1 MTIFTTCKKRNLYIS
16 SVFFAIIAIAAYFS
30 PDHLCPALIHIP
42 GLTDYC
48 PYTDATSFTGK
59 RKLVWGSQA
68 TEQKTINY
76 GILPQITEAE
86 LQLHNG
92 EHDGFPLRLA
102 IDDIVLDID
111 TTEGRRFYA
120 KGKSYHMFAGG
131 DYTRALALGSLDEK
145 DIERGKDVSDFNI
158 KQQQELMNRIQF
170 YLEKYVAVGLMQGS
184 KHASEL
190 KTGT

>member
-1 MTIFTTCKKRNLYIS
+1 M
-16 SVFFAIIAIAAYFS
+16 
-30 PDHLCPALIHIP
+30 
-42 GLTDYC
+42 
-48 PYTDATSFTGK
+48 
-59 RKLVWGSQA
+59 
-68 TEQKTINY
+68 
-76 GILPQITEAE
+76 
-86 LQLHNG
+86 
-92 EHDGFPLRLA
+92 RLA

-170 YLEKYVAVGLMQGS
+170 YLEKYVAVGLVQGS